1 MIYRFCNISPFKNLE
16 PTYHITYLCFFRW
29 GLVIMRH
36 LCEMYFRKFLHDKIT
51 SDVVRRTQAYKQVK
65 LWEQHYIANSETK
78 VSLVPLPLATSLLLY
93 VLLCRAAAIVINNNL
108 KQYIR
113 IRLNPGCIRVFLHS
127 SASTAED

>member
-1 MIYRFCNISPFKNLE
+1 MPYSFCNISLSKHLYPPYNL
-16 PTYHITYLCFFRW
+16 TYICFLWW

-36 LCEMYFRKFLHDKIT
+36 LCEMYFRKFPHDKIK
-51 SDVVRRTQAYKQVK
+51 SNVVGRTQAYKQVK
-65 LWEQHYIANSETK
+65 VWEQHYIANSETR

-113 IRLNPGCIRVFLHS
+113 VRLNPGCIRVFLHG
-127 SASTAED
+127 SASTA